1 MDKLD
6 KIIKNS
12 LNNEKTSDKYNQ
24 MINNTMKM
32 IANNEIKKE
41 NNANATYKKKHTL
54 LKFFQP
60 IAAVFVL
67 GILSVTTYATVSRTF
82 KYW

>member
-1 MDKLD
+1 
-6 KIIKNS
+6 
-12 LNNEKTSDKYNQ
+12 
-24 MINNTMKM
+24 MKM

-41 NNANATYKKKHTL
+41 NNANVAYKKKNTL

-60 IAAVFVL
+60 MAAVFVL
-67 GILSVTTYATVSRTF
+67 GILSVTTYATVSRFF

>member
-32 IANNEIKKE
+32 IANNEISQE
-41 NNANATYKKKHTL
+41 NNTNVTYKKKYTL
-54 LKFFQP
+54 LKIFQP